1 MKWYINATENIK
13 FYFLNLDL
21 NKSSLKY
28 RRSPY
33 DKLQIRNAAGG
44 TENLKRD
51 KKRKT
56 KDNTTERPDVISY
69 GLHHVPSDIG
79 NITRRIK

>member
-1 MKWYINATENIK
+1 MNWYINANENIK

-28 RRSPY
+28 RGPC
-33 DKLQIRNAAGG
+33 DKLQIHIAADG

-51 KKRKT
+51 KERKT
-56 KDNTTERPDVISY
+56 KDNTKGRPDVESY
-69 GLHHVPSDIG
+69 GLHHVVLDIRS
-79 NITRRIK
+79 IIQRIK

>member
-21 NKSSLKY
+21 HKCSLKY
-28 RRSPY
+28 RRSPC
-33 DKLQIRNAAGG
+33 DKLQIRNAADGA
-44 TENLKRD
+44 ENLKHD
-51 KKRKT
+51 KERKT
-56 KDNTTERPDVISY
+56 KDNTTGRPDVSY

-79 NITRRIK
+79 NMTQRTE